1 MRSQI
6 SAAGGHCSCCNR
18 KGLAIPFVVVSGT
31 IGEEAAA
38 AVIKQGA
45 TDYVLKSRLARLGP
59 VVMRA
64 LQGERKIAYFSM
76 EIALESA
83 IPTYSG
89 GLGVLA
95 GDTIR
100 SAADLQVPM
109 RPLW

>member
-38 AVIKQGA
+38 VIKQGA
-45 TDYVLKSRLARLGP
+45 TDYVLKGRLGRLGP

-83 IPTYSG
+83 IATYSG

-95 GDTIR
+95 GNTIR